1 MSGAFESEAR
11 LEYNLIEQLVKQGYE
26 KLSINNEEDLLD
38 NFRKQVN
45 KFNLNR
51 LDGVELS
58 DREFD
63 RLVTT
68 ISGKG
73 VFNSAKELRQLQT
86 IIRDNGKTVY
96 IELFDSKKWCKNLFQ
111 VTNQTTVIGKYTNRY
126 DVTILING
134 LPLVQI
140 ELKRRGLDFK
150 EAFNQIQRYRRHS
163 FTGLYRYIQLFIVSN
178 GVDTKYFSNGDGELN
193 FSHTFHWTDVNN
205 SRITN
210 LQDFAFNFLDKCHI
224 SKMIARYM
232 VLNETDK
239 ALMVM
244 RPYQVYA
251 TEEILNRA
259 TETNNNGYVWHTTG
273 SGKTLTSF
281 KTSQLLK
288 DEPNINKVFF
298 LVDRKDLD
306 GQTLEEFNK
315 FDPNCVDTTDR
326 TDTLVNQI
334 EDPTKNL
341 IITTIQKMAN
351 AVKNSRYTSIMEKY
365 KTEKVIFII
374 DECHRSTF
382 GKMKLDIDK
391 HFENAQYFGFTGTPR
406 FTENK
411 TPDGRTTADIFEKC
425 LHTYLIKD
433 AIKDENVLG
442 FSVDYISTTILKNDI
457 NDHEVEAIN
466 TEEALMADERISMIA
481 GNIIDNHNKKTRNR
495 MYTSIFTVQS
505 IPMLIKY
512 YDAFKNMSHDLRI
525 AGIFTY
531 GTNEDSE
538 GRDEHSRDSLERIIS
553 DYNKIFKRNFST
565 ETFESYFK
573 DISKKVKAG
582 EIDILLVVNMFL
594 TGFDA
599 KKLNTL
605 YVDKRLNNHNL
616 IQAFSRTNRVELI
629 TKPYGNIVCYQT
641 GKEAVDEAI
650 ALFSQT
656 NDIDI
661 VLMRSYDEYLEQFEK
676 ALSHLKKIVPTVN
689 SVDLLER
696 EEDKREYV
704 IAFRELTK
712 LLVKLETFK
721 EFEFDPDITKISNQE
736 YQDYKSKY
744 LKIARQTQRDE
755 ETILDDI
762 DFELELMR
770 TDKINVSYILDL
782 IKNLD
787 LNNKETLS
795 RDIKD
800 IEEKI
805 SKTDNEELRLKSELI
820 KTFLNKVVPVLD
832 EGKSIDEAYNDHVIK
847 EREEEIKRMSEKY
860 NIAYEKLKEY
870 IEEFEYS
877 GVIPIG
883 ELNNEID
890 LPFLQKR
897 GIVQNVKEFIV
908 NIVKKYI

>member
-1 MSGAFESEAR
+1 MSGAYESEAR
-11 LEYNLIEQLVKQGYE
+11 LEYNLIEQLIKQGYE
-26 KLSINNEEDLLD
+26 KVSINNEQDLLD

-45 KFNLNR
+45 KFNLKR
-51 LDGVELS
+51 LDNKELS
-58 DREFD
+58 NKEFD

-86 IIRDNGKTVY
+86 ITRDNGKTVF
-96 IELFDSKKWCKNLFQ
+96 IELFNTKNWCNNLFQ
-111 VTNQTTVIGKYTNRY
+111 ITNQTTVVGKYTNRY

-134 LPLVQI
+134 IPLVQI

-150 EAFNQIQRYRRHS
+150 EAFNQIQRYRKHS
-163 FTGLYRYIQLFIVSN
+163 FTGLYRYIQLFVISN
-178 GVDTKYFSNGDGELN
+178 GVDTKFFSNGDGELN
-193 FSHTFHWTDVNN
+193 FSHTFHWTDNKN
-205 SRITN
+205 ERISN
-210 LQDFAFNFLDKCHI
+210 LSDFAFYFLDKCHI

-259 TETNNNGYVWHTTG
+259 TETDNNGYVWHTTG

-315 FDPNCVDTTDR
+315 FDPGCVDTTDR
-326 TDTLVNQI
+326 TDTLVKQI
-334 EDPTKNL
+334 EDPTKTL

-351 AVKNSRYTSIMEKY
+351 AVKNPRYKNILEKY
-365 KTEKVIFII
+365 KKEKVIFII
-374 DECHRSTF
+374 DECHRSQF
-382 GKMKLDIDK
+382 GDMHKIIDM
-391 HFENAQYFGFTGTPR
+391 HFKKAQYFGFTGTPR
-406 FTENK
+406 FVENK
-411 TPDGRTTADIFEKC
+411 SVDGRTTADIFEKC

-442 FSVDYISTTILKNDI
+442 FSVDYINTTTYKDGVE
-457 NDHEVEAIN
+457 DKKVEAID
-466 TEEALMADERISMIA
+466 TEEALMADERLFMIA
-481 GNIIDNHNKKTRNR
+481 NNIIEIHNKKTRNK
-495 MYTSIFTVQS
+495 MYNSIFAVQS

-512 YDAFKNMSHDLRI
+512 YDMFKSINHDLKI
-525 AGIFTY
+525 TAIFTY
-531 GTNEDSE
+531 GVNEDSE
-538 GRDEHSRDSLERIIS
+538 SKDEHSRDSLERIIK
-553 DYNKIFKRNFST
+553 DYNKMFNRNYST
-565 ETFESYFK
+565 ENFEGYFK
-573 DISKKVKAG
+573 DVSKKVKNN

-599 KKLNTL
+599 RKLNTL
-605 YVDKRLNNHNL
+605 YLDKKLNNHNL
-616 IQAFSRTNRVELI
+616 IQAFSRTNRVELS

-641 GKEAVDEAI
+641 GKQAVDEAI
-650 ALFSQT
+650 TLFSQT
-656 NDIDI
+656 NEIDI

-676 ALSHLKKIVPTVN
+676 ALHKLKTITPTVD
-689 SVDLLER
+689 SVNNLER
-696 EEDKREYV
+696 EEDVKEFV
-704 IAFRELTK
+704 LAFRELTRV
-712 LLVKLETFK
+712 LVKLETFTK
-721 EFEFDPDITKISNQE
+721 FEFDPSITQITNQE

-744 LKIARQTQRDE
+744 FGVVERPKKDE

-787 LNNKETLS
+787 LNNKDNLNNEIKEIET
-795 RDIKD
+795 
-800 IEEKI
+800 KI
-805 SKTDNEELRLKSELI
+805 DKTDNEELRLKSELI
-820 KTFLNKVVPVLD
+820 KRFLKQVVPMLD
-832 EGKSIDEAYNDHVIK
+832 KEESIDEAYNDHLTKERIK
-847 EREEEIKRMSEKY
+847 EIEEMAKKY
-860 NIAYEKLKEY
+860 NISYDKLSDF

-883 ELNNEID
+883 EINKEIN

-897 GIVQNVKEFIV
+897 NVVQSVKDFIV
-908 NIVKKYI
+908 DMVKKYV